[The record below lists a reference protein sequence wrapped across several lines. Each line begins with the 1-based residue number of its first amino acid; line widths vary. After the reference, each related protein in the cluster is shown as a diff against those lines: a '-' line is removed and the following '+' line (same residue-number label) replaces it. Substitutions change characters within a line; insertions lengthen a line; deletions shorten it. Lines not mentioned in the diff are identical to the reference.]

1 VNADF
6 FAHFGIF
13 VRRHFL
19 SRDVCRA
26 LIADAARASSRPA
39 SVRDGGVQSV
49 DARYRSTRIADVSDR
64 SVALVRGQVL
74 ALQPELERHFQR
86 TTVACRTPEFL
97 VYRAGDF
104 FAPHADSIAA
114 GSTADVVVTDRRI
127 SVVVFLNGES
137 QSLTDGGYTGGTL
150 DFYGLLDDPRTK
162 DRPFPLTGEEGL
174 LVAFRP
180 ETVHGVAPVVDGER
194 FTVVT
199 WFEGDH
205 KSV

>member
-19 SRDVCRA
+19 SPEVCRA
-26 LIADAARASSRPA
+26 LIADAARAVSRPA
-39 SVRDGGVQSV
+39 SVRDGGVQTV
-49 DARYRSTRIADVSDR
+49 DERYRSTRIAAASDA
-64 SVALVRGQVL
+64 SVALVRAEVL
-74 ALQPELERHFQR
+74 ALKPVLERHFQL
-86 TTVACRTPEFL
+86 TTTGCRTPEFL
-97 VYRAGDF
+97 VYRAGHF
-104 FAPHADSIAA
+104 FAPHADSVAVGGA
-114 GSTADVVVTDRRI
+114 SDVVVTDRRI

-137 QSLTDGGYTGGTL
+137 QAATGYTGGTL
-150 DFYGLLDDPRTK
+150 DFYGLVDDARTK
-162 DRPFPLTGEEGL
+162 NRPFSLTGEEGL

-180 ETVHGVAPVVDGER
+180 ETVHGVAPVVDGQR